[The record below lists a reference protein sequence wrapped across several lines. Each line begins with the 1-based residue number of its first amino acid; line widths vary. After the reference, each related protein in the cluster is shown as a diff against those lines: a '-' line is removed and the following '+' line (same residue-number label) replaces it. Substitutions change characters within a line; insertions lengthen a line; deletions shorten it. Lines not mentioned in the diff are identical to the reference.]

1 MKKRINI
8 LLLAGLLFS
17 AVACDDSENNFSEST
32 STRIEQTLERYKFA
46 LQAGKTWVMEYF
58 PDENLGYGGWIYIVE
73 FQDDRMVK
81 AWFEGSTFV
90 EADPLRTESEYR
102 VEFSTGPMLKFATH
116 NDYLHFFSFPGD
128 NGAGYQ
134 GWKGD
139 YEFTF
144 MSLSPAFDEIILR
157 GIKTGNRIRMTPLSG
172 QYTPESYLETIRSS
186 QLAITETEF
195 KVMANGEQI
204 GTLTRP
210 NATLTTNFRQYAASK
225 VWSFRY
231 SYRQQAFD
239 DMDGR
244 RWTNMGNRST
254 KRSKPMIPSASSIC
268 RTASCSFTPPTRS
281 GVNCSDSRTRR
292 CKPSNGNWDLPRH
305 RIVTFA
311 PTRFSTSNWFR
322 DP

>member
-157 GIKTGNRIRMTPLSG
+157 GIKTGNRIRMTPFGTIHSG
-172 QYTPESYLETIRSS
+172 ELPRNHPQQPIGDHRDRIQGNGQWRTNRDTHAAQRDADDQFP
-186 QLAITETEF
+186 AIC
-195 KVMANGEQI
+195 
-204 GTLTRP
+204 
-210 NATLTTNFRQYAASK
+210 
-225 VWSFRY
+225 
-231 SYRQQAFD
+231 RQQSLVVPLQLSPTGLRRLWTAEG
-239 DMDGR
+239 GR
-244 RWTNMGNRST
+244 TWETGLRNGRSQ
-254 KRSKPMIPSASSIC
+254 
-268 RTASCSFTPPTRS
+268 
-281 GVNCSDSRTRR
+281 
-292 CKPSNGNWDLPRH
+292 
-305 RIVTFA
+305 
-311 PTRFSTSNWFR
+311 
-322 DP
+322 

>member
-81 AWFEGSTFV
+81 AWFEGSTLV

-239 DMDGR
+239 DYGRPKVDEHGKPVYETVEANDPVSVIYLPDGIMQFYAPYTFR
-244 RWTNMGNRST
+244 GELFGLPNQTVQTFKWQLGPT
-254 KRSKPMIPSASSIC
+254 SASDC
-268 RTASCSFTPPTRS
+268 YVCTDSFLDIKLVP
-281 GVNCSDSRTRR
+281 
-292 CKPSNGNWDLPRH
+292 
-305 RIVTFA
+305 
-311 PTRFSTSNWFR
+311 
-322 DP
+322 

>member
-8 LLLAGLLFS
+8 LILAGLLFS

-102 VEFSTGPMLKFATH
+102 IEFSTGPMLKFATH

-172 QYTPESYLETIRSS
+172 QYTPESYLEPSAAANWRSRDRI
-186 QLAITETEF
+186 QGNGQWRTNRDTHAAQRDADDQFPAIC
-195 KVMANGEQI
+195 
-204 GTLTRP
+204 
-210 NATLTTNFRQYAASK
+210 
-225 VWSFRY
+225 
-231 SYRQQAFD
+231 RQQSLVVPLQLSPTGLRRLWTAEG
-239 DMDGR
+239 GR
-244 RWTNMGNRST
+244 TWETGLRNGRSQ
-254 KRSKPMIPSASSIC
+254 
-268 RTASCSFTPPTRS
+268 
-281 GVNCSDSRTRR
+281 
-292 CKPSNGNWDLPRH
+292 
-305 RIVTFA
+305 
-311 PTRFSTSNWFR
+311 
-322 DP
+322 

>member
-116 NDYLHFFSFPGD
+116 CISSRFPETTAPATKDGKEITNSRSCRSLRLSMKSFC
-128 NGAGYQ
+128 GAL
-134 GWKGD
+134 K
-139 YEFTF
+139 
-144 MSLSPAFDEIILR
+144 PA
-157 GIKTGNRIRMTPLSG
+157 TG
-172 QYTPESYLETIRSS
+172 
-186 QLAITETEF
+186 
-195 KVMANGEQI
+195 
-204 GTLTRP
+204 
-210 NATLTTNFRQYAASK
+210 
-225 VWSFRY
+225 
-231 SYRQQAFD
+231 
-239 DMDGR
+239 
-244 RWTNMGNRST
+244 
-254 KRSKPMIPSASSIC
+254 
-268 RTASCSFTPPTRS
+268 
-281 GVNCSDSRTRR
+281 
-292 CKPSNGNWDLPRH
+292 
-305 RIVTFA
+305 FA
-311 PTRFSTSNWFR
+311 
-322 DP
+322 

>member
-239 DMDGR
+239 DYGRPKVDEHGKPVYETVEANDPVSVIYLPDGI
-244 RWTNMGNRST
+244 MHFYD
-254 KRSKPMIPSASSIC
+254 PYP
-268 RTASCSFTPPTRS
+268 
-281 GVNCSDSRTRR
+281 
-292 CKPSNGNWDLPRH
+292 
-305 RIVTFA
+305 
-311 PTRFSTSNWFR
+311 FR
-322 DP
+322 G

>member
-8 LLLAGLLFS
+8 LLLLAGVLLS
-17 AVACDDSENNFSEST
+17 AAACDDSDDNCGEST
-32 STRIEQTLERYKFA
+32 SARIEQTLERYKFA

-73 FQDDRMVK
+73 FQDDRTVK
-81 AWFEGSTFV
+81 AWFEGSTFI

-102 VEFSTGPMLKFATH
+102 IEFSTGPMLKFATH

-172 QYTPESYLETIRSS
+172 QYSPESYLEAIRNS
-186 QLAITETEF
+186 QLAINETEF
-195 KVMANGEQI
+195 KVTANGEQI

-225 VWSFRY
+225 VWTLRYNYRRQASDEYGRGKVDESGNPVYETVEASDPVSVIYLPDNVMQIYAPYTFRGEALGLPGQT
-231 SYRQQAFD
+231 RQL
-239 DMDGR
+239 GP
-244 RWTNMGNRST
+244 T
-254 KRSKPMIPSASSIC
+254 SASDC
-268 RTASCSFTPPTRS
+268 YVCTDSFLDIKLIP
-281 GVNCSDSRTRR
+281 
-292 CKPSNGNWDLPRH
+292 
-305 RIVTFA
+305 
-311 PTRFSTSNWFR
+311 
-322 DP
+322 

>member
-144 MSLSPAFDEIILR
+144 M
-157 GIKTGNRIRMTPLSG
+157 
-172 QYTPESYLETIRSS
+172 
-186 QLAITETEF
+186 
-195 KVMANGEQI
+195 ANGEQI

-239 DMDGR
+239 DYGRPKVDEHGKPVYETVEANDPVSVIYLPDGIMQFYAPYTFR
-244 RWTNMGNRST
+244 GELFGLPNQTVQTFKWQLGPT
-254 KRSKPMIPSASSIC
+254 SASDC
-268 RTASCSFTPPTRS
+268 YVCTDSFLDIKLVP
-281 GVNCSDSRTRR
+281 
-292 CKPSNGNWDLPRH
+292 
-305 RIVTFA
+305 
-311 PTRFSTSNWFR
+311 
-322 DP
+322 